1 MGTTGLIYLAIAA
14 AWLAYLIPHY
24 LKRREDDAVQDE
36 VDPSERFSDSMRI
49 IRTGA
54 APVLDHEYAAMDVQI
69 STPLTRRAAV
79 AELRHSEKRA
89 ATRRRRVLTVLLLAL
104 TAVITVCVA
113 GLVPWWTVAIPGGL
127 VVAFAAVAR
136 VTVRLMRREF
146 DARYELITHGSDET
160 TVFLSRKAVN
170 KTLDEV
176 VASAEGTA
184 IAKPAGDLWEP
195 LPITL
200 PTYVSKPLAPRTV
213 RTIDLSAPDV
223 TSSARV
229 AVPVTADAP
238 TAADQPAA
246 DAPAPTR
253 RAVGE

>member
-24 LKRREDDAVQDE
+24 LKKREEEAGDQQA
-36 VDPSERFSDSMRI
+36 DPSERFSNSVRI

-54 APVLDHEYAAMDVQI
+54 APVLDHEYAAMDVEI

-79 AELRHSEKRA
+79 AELRRSECRA
-89 ATRRRRVLTVLLLAL
+89 ATRRRRVLTVLLVSS
-104 TAVITVCVA
+104 TAVLAVCLA
-113 GLVPWWTVAIPGGL
+113 GLLPWWTVAIPGGL
-127 VVAFAAVAR
+127 VLVFAGIAR
-136 VTVRLMRREF
+136 ISVRVMRRSF
-146 DARYELITHGSDET
+146 DARYELITRGSDET
-160 TVFLSRKAVN
+160 TVFLSRKAIA
-170 KTLDEV
+170 KSLDEV
-176 VASAEGTA
+176 VSVAEVGPA
-184 IAKPAGDLWEP
+184 AKEHTGGLWEP

-238 TAADQPAA
+238 GDETAS
-246 DAPAPTR
+246 DASAPTR

>member
-24 LKRREDDAVQDE
+24 LRKREEEAGDQQA
-36 VDPSERFSDSMRI
+36 DPSERFSDSVRI

-54 APVLDHEYAAMDVQI
+54 APVLDHEYAAMDVEI

-79 AELRHSEKRA
+79 AELRQSERRA
-89 ATRRRRVLTVLLLAL
+89 ATRRRHVLTVLLVTV
-104 TAVITVCVA
+104 TAVLAVCVA
-113 GLVPWWTVAIPGGL
+113 GLAPWWTVAIPGGL
-127 VVAFAAVAR
+127 VVVFAVVAR
-136 VTVRLMRREF
+136 FSVQAMRRSF
-146 DARYELITHGSDET
+146 DARYQSITHGSDET
-160 TVFLSRKAVN
+160 TVFLSRKAVS
-170 KTLDEV
+170 KSLDEV
-176 VASAEGTA
+176 VKAADASSAPKERTG
-184 IAKPAGDLWEP
+184 GWWEP

-238 TAADQPAA
+238 GDEVGSDAA
-246 DAPAPTR
+246 APTR